1 MVITSPT
8 TYCLVSIATT
18 LVEQQGKE
26 IIVLIFLFLLLDVG
40 LVLVS
45 PLQVGRV
52 DGLVADGTLGPA
64 LVTQTQV
71 VQHARPAEDVTA
83 ACDARR
89 QGWVQADGARGH
101 LMAVDALQA
110 HTKWT
115 FFKRPEEEFL
125 IHFSNS
131 ISP

>member
-18 LVEQQGKE
+18 LKEQQRGE
-26 IIVLIFLFLLLDVG
+26 IIVLIFLFLLLDTG
-40 LVLVS
+40 FVLVS
-45 PLQVGRV
+45 PLQVGCV

-64 LVTQTQV
+64 LVAQTQV
-71 VQHARPAEDVTA
+71 VQHAWPAEDVTA

-89 QGWVQADGARGH
+89 QGWVQADGARWH

-110 HTKWT
+110 HIKWT
-115 FFKRPEEEFL
+115 FVKQKKSF
-125 IHFSNS
+125 
-131 ISP
+131 

>member
-18 LVEQQGKE
+18 LTEQQQRDL
-26 IIVLIFLFLLLDVG
+26 IVLICLLLLLPDAG
-40 LVLVS
+40 FALVS

-83 ACDARR
+83 AGDARR
-89 QGWVQADGARGH
+89 QGWVQADGARRH

-110 HTKWT
+110 H
-115 FFKRPEEEFL
+115 
-125 IHFSNS
+125 IQQDGC
-131 ISP
+131 